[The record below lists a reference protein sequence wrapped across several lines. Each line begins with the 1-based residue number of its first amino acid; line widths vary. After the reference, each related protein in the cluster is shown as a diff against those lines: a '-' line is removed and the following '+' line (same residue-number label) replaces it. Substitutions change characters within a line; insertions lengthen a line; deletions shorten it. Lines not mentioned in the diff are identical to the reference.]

1 MCGRYSLHNLP
12 EVIALQFGVDAL
24 PALQPRY
31 NIPPGTP
38 VLAIHAGDGKAREA
52 GMLHWGLVPS
62 WARERSIGNRMNNA
76 RAESAA
82 DKPAFRAAFRRRR
95 CILPASGF
103 YEWKAV
109 DGRKQPYYIHA
120 ANDEDLLGMAGL
132 YEDWAGPDGV
142 LRSCAVITT
151 EPNAVMQ
158 AIHDRMPVILPRDAY
173 AEWLDPDHRDA
184 TLLQRLLV
192 PCDPAQIRAHPVS
205 TRVSRIGHDDPQL
218 MGPVELS
225 PPAAPASVAPPQG
238 SLF

>member
-1 MCGRYSLHNLP
+1 VCGRYSLHDLP
-12 EVIALQFGVDAL
+12 EVIALQFGVGAL
-24 PALQPRY
+24 PSLRPRY

-38 VLAIHAGDGKAREA
+38 VLAIHAGHGAAREA
-52 GMLHWGLVPS
+52 AMLHWGLVPP
-62 WARERSIGNRMNNA
+62 WAKDRSIGNRMNNA
-76 RAESAA
+76 RAESVA

-109 DGRKQPYYIHA
+109 DGRKQPYYVRSA
-120 ANDEDLLGMAGL
+120 TDGDLLGMAGL
-132 YEDWAGPDGV
+132 YEDWTGPDGV

-151 EPNAVMQ
+151 EPNAVMR

-173 AEWLDPDHRDA
+173 AEWLDPGNRDPA
-184 TLLQRLLV
+184 PLQRLLV
-192 PCDPAQIRAHPVS
+192 PCDPVQIRAHPVS

-218 MGPVELS
+218 MDPVEL
-225 PPAAPASVAPPQG
+225 PPVAASGPVAPPQG